1 MENDKNE
8 DFDDSDDDE
17 VAFEGDY
24 DVSRMMMLMMI
35 IRMRVWMRK

>member
-1 MENDKNE
+1 MEYDEND
-8 DFDDSDDDE
+8 DFYDSDDDE

-35 IRMRVWMRK
+35 ISMRARMRK